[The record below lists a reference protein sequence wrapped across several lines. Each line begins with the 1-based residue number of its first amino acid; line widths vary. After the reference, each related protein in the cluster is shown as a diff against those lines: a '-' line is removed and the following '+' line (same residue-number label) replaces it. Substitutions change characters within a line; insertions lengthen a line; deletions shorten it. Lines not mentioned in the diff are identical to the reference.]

1 MKIQKPSPP
10 SNYVITQQIKKKK
23 LKKVLTIA
31 EADRKKLDST
41 FQFLMDCTKP
51 PPAFL
56 IDATKRGNEAR
67 FINHSCEPNL
77 VVLPVCADR
86 LGYQFLFIINIFK
99 KY

>member
-1 MKIQKPSPP
+1 
-10 SNYVITQQIKKKK
+10 
-23 LKKVLTIA
+23 VLTIA

-41 FQFLMDCTKP
+41 FQFLMDCAKP

-99 KY
+99 NIEYTYIHFLFIKNFQKKFN